1 MSNNPCRKVI
11 ISKNGKAKRLK
22 HDTHELLFITYVAI
36 KIVVKFQAEEFFQ
49 VVLRVVEL
57 LHKYAWRGANIRIIL
72 NCINNVRNSQV
83 LSVVSVITVT

>member
-1 MSNNPCRKVI
+1 MSIVFGFYLKEHTNIITKISMSNNPCRKVI

-57 LHKYAWRGANIRIIL
+57 LHKYAW
-72 NCINNVRNSQV
+72 
-83 LSVVSVITVT
+83 